1 MRKAADT
8 EFFPPPVSLESLE
21 SLLSL
26 SSLFRHAA
34 S

>member
-1 MRKAADT
+1 MKTAADT
-8 EFFPPPVSLESLE
+8 QFFLPLVSLE

-26 SSLFRHAA
+26 SSLFFHAA